1 MVSETA
7 PLIASYPSDTT
18 LTDALRTQVPQPLL
32 NDEVE
37 VTRPH
42 LIVQEAKWLVS
53 SSIPLIL
60 SYLCQSSF
68 TFVSMLSVGKLGVS
82 ELAAASLAVMLIN
95 FIVLM
100 PCIGMACALETF
112 CSSAFTASSDRT
124 RVGFHLQRG
133 LIVVTIQLIPTVL
146 GFVFIDRLLV
156 LMGQP
161 EEVAELCAQFLRI
174 WLFGS
179 WPQVAFECLKRFVQ
193 AQGIMQASTWVMA
206 VVAPLHLINTY
217 ALVWSPTFGIGFVG
231 APWAIVIS
239 NWVQFIGLLLYI
251 ALSRAREAWG
261 GFTLLECLNGIY
273 EFYKLA
279 IPSAAM
285 MACSWA
291 AFELV
296 TFGSSAFGPVALAA
310 QACMFSAMC
319 LTYQAPA
326 AIGAAASTRIGNSLG
341 QGKQRRARYAAY
353 VAIAFGYVI
362 GIACSIV
369 LFANRKTWG
378 YLFSND
384 VEVVELCARLIPY
397 FAAVQT
403 YDGMNGLTAGILRA
417 LGKQA
422 LGALL
427 AFPAF
432 WVLAIPLGFYL
443 AMGPANLEIA
453 GLWLG
458 LAAGVIV
465 YSLAQQ
471 SYIIFSVDWRHEVK
485 VCLDRLE
492 RASSLNYASNCSTM
506 AQDTSSSRCE
516 QHQGNAPSHRPSC
529 YGALD

>member
-1 MVSETA
+1 
-7 PLIASYPSDTT
+7 
-18 LTDALRTQVPQPLL
+18 
-32 NDEVE
+32 
-37 VTRPH
+37 
-42 LIVQEAKWLVS
+42 
-53 SSIPLIL
+53 
-60 SYLCQSSF
+60 
-68 TFVSMLSVGKLGVS
+68 
-82 ELAAASLAVMLIN
+82 
-95 FIVLM
+95 
-100 PCIGMACALETF
+100 
-112 CSSAFTASSDRT
+112 
-124 RVGFHLQRG
+124 
-133 LIVVTIQLIPTVL
+133 
-146 GFVFIDRLLV
+146 
-156 LMGQP
+156 
-161 EEVAELCAQFLRI
+161 
-174 WLFGS
+174 
-179 WPQVAFECLKRFVQ
+179 
-193 AQGIMQASTWVMA
+193 
-206 VVAPLHLINTY
+206 
-217 ALVWSPTFGIGFVG
+217 
-231 APWAIVIS
+231 
-239 NWVQFIGLLLYI
+239 
-251 ALSRAREAWG
+251 
-261 GFTLLECLNGIY
+261 
-273 EFYKLA
+273 
-279 IPSAAM
+279 
-285 MACSWA
+285 
-291 AFELV
+291 
-296 TFGSSAFGPVALAA
+296 
-310 QACMFSAMC
+310 
-319 LTYQAPA
+319 
-326 AIGAAASTRIGNSLG
+326 STRIGNSLG

-506 AQDTSSSRCE
+506 AQDTSS
-516 QHQGNAPSHRPSC
+516 
-529 YGALD
+529 

>member
-1 MVSETA
+1 MITVDPMAKLNTTPILPDEEMVSETA

-156 LMGQP
+156 LMGQT

-310 QACMFSAMC
+310 QA
-319 LTYQAPA
+319 
-326 AIGAAASTRIGNSLG
+326 
-341 QGKQRRARYAAY
+341 
-353 VAIAFGYVI
+353 
-362 GIACSIV
+362 
-369 LFANRKTWG
+369 
-378 YLFSND
+378 
-384 VEVVELCARLIPY
+384 
-397 FAAVQT
+397 
-403 YDGMNGLTAGILRA
+403 
-417 LGKQA
+417 
-422 LGALL
+422 
-427 AFPAF
+427 
-432 WVLAIPLGFYL
+432 
-443 AMGPANLEIA
+443 
-453 GLWLG
+453 
-458 LAAGVIV
+458 
-465 YSLAQQ
+465 
-471 SYIIFSVDWRHEVK
+471 
-485 VCLDRLE
+485 
-492 RASSLNYASNCSTM
+492 
-506 AQDTSSSRCE
+506 
-516 QHQGNAPSHRPSC
+516 
-529 YGALD
+529 